1 MRDCQKL
8 EANHGKSKFDC
19 RIKSFQTL
27 PCIFNI
33 NVFSSTTL
41 RELGFKVAD
50 NLETIEVSKFPGE
63 ICNRNFEVFE

>member
-1 MRDCQKL
+1 MASKKL
-8 EANHGKSKFDC
+8 S
-19 RIKSFQTL
+19 SFAMY
-27 PCIFNI
+27 FYH
-33 NVFSSTTL
+33 VVSSTAL

>member
-8 EANHGKSKFDC
+8 EANHGKYKLSGSAMYFY
-19 RIKSFQTL
+19 
-27 PCIFNI
+27 
-33 NVFSSTTL
+33 NVSSSTAL